1 MFFKRRSSRANSY
14 VEHDGNRQS
23 FDDFSE
29 KRPESSRNNQ
39 PIQGG
44 PDSDDAADM
53 YPRQQQPQEQ
63 SMPVRGMS
71 NGGMPMGAPVPQA
84 MNSAP
89 LKAEPMPDLLAAAFN
104 QAVRPYTEK
113 IEQLESQLADMQAW
127 VEQLE
132 AQRAEVHSWIDKR
145 GLRPD
150 VPSSI
155 AKIMDTT
162 TPDAAHTLNAQL
174 DRKITIVN
182 FDLHRLQDD
191 LNDSISSAH
200 FASSMLKFLPDIQRL
215 TLLPQGPK
223 YAFDLILK
231 LGGNLNS
238 HGGLDSADSADI
250 AARRDFY
257 SRLDTAMVDVV
268 QRRFGEG
275 EEWNVQREIK
285 RIEKTAS
292 YLKTYGVEP
301 YFPQTREVMARE
313 MEFQPNGAP
322 NGQGTPPRILAVGKG
337 VDFDDFDD
345 RPETTKSKLD
355 DAESDLAANAGFP
368 TYKES
373 QSQWSNGVYLANQEP
388 WRGDQAKMRTFD
400 WINNDRHERGI
411 RHIEHEYDS
420 TQYPWVRPT
429 TLAGETPAIARGVD
443 DVQPPPGFGP
453 APESLSKDAL
463 EHWEQE
469 QHDVFTRR
477 QARLNMSES
486 VDQDRR
492 DSAQDKTWST
502 TKWLGRPAKG
512 SSARTSMNAGQH
524 DNELTMHENMNPP
537 P

>member
-29 KRPESSRNNQ
+29 KRPDSSRNSQ
-39 PIQGG
+39 PLQAQG
-44 PDSDDAADM
+44 DQDDADM

-63 SMPVRGMS
+63 SMPIRGMS
-71 NGGMPMGAPVPQA
+71 NSSHGGMPMGGAPVPT
-84 MNSAP
+84 MSSGP
-89 LKAEPMPDLLAAAFN
+89 VKAEPMPDLLAAAFN

-113 IEQLESQLADMQAW
+113 IEQLESQLADMQSW

-250 AARRDFY
+250 TARRDFY

-322 NGQGTPPRILAVGKG
+322 NGQGTPPR
-337 VDFDDFDD
+337 
-345 RPETTKSKLD
+345 
-355 DAESDLAANAGFP
+355 
-368 TYKES
+368 Y
-373 QSQWSNGVYLANQEP
+373 
-388 WRGDQAKMRTFD
+388 
-400 WINNDRHERGI
+400 H
-411 RHIEHEYDS
+411 
-420 TQYPWVRPT
+420 
-429 TLAGETPAIARGVD
+429 
-443 DVQPPPGFGP
+443 
-453 APESLSKDAL
+453 
-463 EHWEQE
+463 
-469 QHDVFTRR
+469 
-477 QARLNMSES
+477 
-486 VDQDRR
+486 
-492 DSAQDKTWST
+492 
-502 TKWLGRPAKG
+502 
-512 SSARTSMNAGQH
+512 
-524 DNELTMHENMNPP
+524 
-537 P
+537 

>member
-14 VEHDGNRQS
+14 VEHDGNPRSQS

-29 KRPESSRNNQ
+29 KRPESSRKDQ
-39 PIQGG
+39 PLSAH
-44 PDSDDAADM
+44 DALDDADNSM
-53 YPRQQQPQEQ
+53 YPRPQQPQEQ
-63 SMPVRGMS
+63 NFPVRGMS
-71 NGGMPMGAPVPQA
+71 NSGHGGMPPMGAPVPA
-84 MNSAP
+84 MNSGAIKP
-89 LKAEPMPDLLAAAFN
+89 EPMPDLLTAAFN
-104 QAVRPYTEK
+104 QAMRPYTEK
-113 IEQLESQLADMQAW
+113 IEQLESQLADMQSW

-191 LNDSISSAH
+191 LNDSISSSH

-238 HGGLDSADSADI
+238 HGGLDSADQADI

-313 MEFQPNGAP
+313 MEFQPNGVP
-322 NGQGTPPRILAVGKG
+322 NGQGTPPR
-337 VDFDDFDD
+337 
-345 RPETTKSKLD
+345 
-355 DAESDLAANAGFP
+355 
-368 TYKES
+368 Y
-373 QSQWSNGVYLANQEP
+373 
-388 WRGDQAKMRTFD
+388 
-400 WINNDRHERGI
+400 H
-411 RHIEHEYDS
+411 
-420 TQYPWVRPT
+420 
-429 TLAGETPAIARGVD
+429 
-443 DVQPPPGFGP
+443 
-453 APESLSKDAL
+453 
-463 EHWEQE
+463 
-469 QHDVFTRR
+469 
-477 QARLNMSES
+477 
-486 VDQDRR
+486 
-492 DSAQDKTWST
+492 
-502 TKWLGRPAKG
+502 
-512 SSARTSMNAGQH
+512 
-524 DNELTMHENMNPP
+524 
-537 P
+537 